1 MKQIGGSLRARLR
14 ALDPEL
20 RQGYLEVVDD
30 LPREGEAVT
39 RRARRSLPGFAS
51 AFLFGHFRMDGLA
64 LCSSLHLLPQ
74 AGLLCGILG
83 IGGRRERRMRELRWG
98 CSLSSAQPQ
107 DGHQDDDECDG
118 DGDQSGHD
126 PRD

>member
-39 RRARRSLPGFAS
+39 RG
-51 AFLFGHFRMDGLA
+51 
-64 LCSSLHLLPQ
+64 
-74 AGLLCGILG
+74 
-83 IGGRRERRMRELRWG
+83 
-98 CSLSSAQPQ
+98 
-107 DGHQDDDECDG
+107 
-118 DGDQSGHD
+118 
-126 PRD
+126 